1 MASKNKWVSLDV
13 TAVPGFS
20 WRSSGWQIISAEPLV
35 WHMPKL
41 APAGGIAAPYPL
53 GFKNKKKNMLHSLV
67 SGI

>member
-1 MASKNKWVSLDV
+1 MGITRCNGGARLLV
-13 TAVPGFS
+13 
-20 WRSSGWQIISAEPLV
+20 AEFRVANHLCRAARMT
-35 WHMPKL
+35 HAKL